1 MINLLANAVVDKLHE
16 LFPQPVF
23 VAANAVSSVDVQA
36 LPSELVLQDAHE
48 KRQREFAAG
57 RLAARDAIAASGH
70 EPVFPTVG
78 RCREP
83 VWPDGL
89 VGSIAHSDD
98 VAVAVV
104 ALSGDLAS
112 IGIDVEGIAPL
123 ATQVASRIL
132 TATETAWL
140 HRLDEDVRLVALLS
154 SFSFK
159 ESIYKCVF
167 PLHRQFIDFVDV
179 EVSTEQP
186 GLSPRCVDARHGAA
200 DLVAGIRGD
209 SGQVGDHVVSACW
222 LCPSVLRPDLE

>member
-1 MINLLANAVVDKLHE
+1 MINPLANALVDMLHE

-23 VAANAVSSVDVQA
+23 VAANAVSSIDVQA
-36 LPSELVLQDAHE
+36 LPSELVLQDVAE

-57 RLAARDAIAASGH
+57 RMAARDAIAASGD
-70 EPVFPTVG
+70 EPLFPTVG

-98 VAVAVV
+98 IAIAVV
-104 ALSGDLAS
+104 ALSSDLAS
-112 IGIDVEGIAPL
+112 VGIDVEPIAPL
-123 ATQVASRIL
+123 ATSIASRIL
-132 TATETAWL
+132 TPTETAWL
-140 HRLDEDVRLVALLS
+140 HQQGKNVRLVELLS

-167 PLHRQFIDFVDV
+167 PLHRQFIDFMDV

-186 GLSPRCVDARHGAA
+186 GLSARCVDARHGAA
-200 DLVAGIRGD
+200 DLVARIRGD
-209 SGQVGDHVVSACW
+209 SRQVGDHVVSACW
-222 LCPSVLRPDLE
+222 LSPQA